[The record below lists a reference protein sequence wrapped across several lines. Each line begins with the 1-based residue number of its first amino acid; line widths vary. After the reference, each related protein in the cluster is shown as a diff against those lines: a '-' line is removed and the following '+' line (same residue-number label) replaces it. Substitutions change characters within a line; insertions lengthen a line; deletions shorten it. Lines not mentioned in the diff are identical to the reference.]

1 MPLPEQ
7 FRTTSFRLAIGYAI
21 LFVASVLVIMGT
33 TYLAATSEMRGIVR
47 SSIDDDMQAF
57 RRAFGAEGVKGLRAA
72 VQERSENAPEDRF
85 FLLVAPD
92 GRRLEGNLDANL
104 WEPGWS
110 DRRLDDKVVES
121 YGNLKLAASQNSDGE
136 VLLMS
141 QGEVMDGFMVMSGR
155 NSHILDETQEI
166 ILASLFW
173 GCVAT
178 TLLALI
184 GGYIVSIG
192 PSRRVDE
199 IAATTRQIVSGR
211 LDLRLPVSKH
221 RDELD
226 RLAGDINGMLA
237 RIEILMSSL
246 KQVSTDIAH
255 DLRTPLARLRQRLE
269 TVRRRTRAPEDYEEA
284 IDSAVE
290 ETDAI
295 IETFNALLRISQI
308 EAGARRSRFAS
319 IDLSGICEKLGD
331 VYVEVAADEGHSL
344 TTSIQP
350 CIVVEGD
357 TELLTQLLAN
367 LIENAINHV
376 PAPGRINVGLYA
388 RESDI
393 VLEVADDGPGIPEG
407 ERDKV
412 FRRLYRLDQSRTTPG
427 SGLGLALVAAIADL
441 HAAEIV
447 ALDNAPGLLMR
458 VGFPVRSPTDDNG
471 ASDETLGDY
480 RKV

>member
-1 MPLPEQ
+1 MA
-7 FRTTSFRLAIGYAI
+7 TGYAI

-47 SSIDDDMQAF
+47 SSINDDITVFRKAF
-57 RRAFGAEGVKGLRAA
+57 TETGPSGLRAA
-72 VQERSENAPEDRF
+72 VQERSENAADDRF
-85 FLLVAPD
+85 FLLIGPE
-92 GRRLEGNLDANL
+92 GRRLEGNLETELWAPRWFDRKLGDGVVDSSANL
-104 WEPGWS
+104 S
-110 DRRLDDKVVES
+110 
-121 YGNLKLAASQNSDGE
+121 LAAAQNSDGE
-136 VLLMS
+136 VRLLS
-141 QGEVMDGFMVMSGR
+141 RGETLGDFKVLAGR

-166 ILASLFW
+166 ILAALLW
-173 GCVAT
+173 GCLAT
-178 TLLALI
+178 SLLALI
-184 GGYIVSIG
+184 GGYVISIG
-192 PSRRVDE
+192 PTRRVDE

-211 LDLRLPVSKH
+211 LDLRLPVSPR

-226 RLAGDINGMLA
+226 RLALDINAMLG
-237 RIEILMSSL
+237 RIEVLMQSL
-246 KQVSTDIAH
+246 KQVSSDIAH
-255 DLRTPLARLRQRLE
+255 DLRTPLARLRQGLE
-269 TVRRRTRAPEDYEEA
+269 KVRRKPRDPADYEAA
-284 IDSAVE
+284 IDGAMG

-376 PAPGRINVGLYA
+376 PAPGRINLGLYA
-388 RESDI
+388 RESSI
-393 VLEVADDGPGIPEG
+393 VLEVSDDGPGIPEG

-441 HAAEIV
+441 HGARIV